1 MPNSLPNDTQHLLEL
16 GRTGSGKTV
25 AGLWH
30 LSQRSFDVKPWI
42 IFDTKGDE
50 NIEKIGKM
58 DGVKHIRLN
67 EQPSKTGLHIV
78 KPLPNQTD
86 DVDNFL
92 WRIHQRNN
100 VGLYFDE
107 GYMIG
112 KSDALNAL
120 LTQGRS
126 KHIPI
131 IILSQRPTFLSR
143 FCFSEA
149 SFYQVFQL
157 VDRRD
162 RITVQQ
168 FIPKDRAD
176 IETPL
181 PPYHSLWYD
190 VKQDR
195 ALQFSPVPPSEEIL
209 RSFRIRL
216 QPRRIAI

>member
-30 LSQRSFDVKPWI
+30 LSQRSFDTKPWV
-42 IFDTKGDE
+42 IFDTKRDE
-50 NIEKIGKM
+50 IIEKIGKM
-58 DGVKHIRLN
+58 DGVKHIHLG
-67 EQPSKTGLHIV
+67 EQPGKIGLHIV
-78 KPLPNQTD
+78 RPLPNQTD
-86 DVDNFL
+86 EIDNFL
-92 WRIHQRNN
+92 WRIHARNN

-107 GYMIG
+107 GYMVG
-112 KSDALNAL
+112 KSDGLNAL

-131 IILSQRPTFLSR
+131 IILSQRPVMLSR

-176 IETPL
+176 VEVPL
-181 PPYHSLWYD
+181 QPYHSLWYD

-195 ALQFSPVPPSEEIL
+195 ALQFSPVPQSETIL
-209 RSFRIRL
+209 HTFRVRL

>member
-30 LSQRSFDVKPWI
+30 LSQRSFDTKPWV

-50 NIEKIGKM
+50 NIEKIGRI
-58 DGVKHIRLN
+58 DGVKHIRLSDN
-67 EQPSKTGLHIV
+67 LSKNGLHIV
-78 KPLPNQTD
+78 RPRPNQQEEID
-86 DVDNFL
+86 AFL
-92 WRIHQRNN
+92 WRVHQRNN

-107 GYMIG
+107 GYMVG
-112 KSDALNAL
+112 KSDALDAL

-126 KHIPI
+126 KRIPI
-131 IILSQRPTFLSR
+131 IILSQRPAWLSR

-157 VDRRD
+157 IDRRD
-162 RITVQQ
+162 RVTVQQ

-176 IETPL
+176 MDIPL
-181 PPYHSLWYD
+181 PAYNSLWYD

-195 ALQFSPVPPSEEIL
+195 ALQFSPVPPSDAIL
-209 RSFRIRL
+209 LTIRQRL